1 MIVTD
6 TVSLVDGS
14 VLVPCR
20 YVTKGTV
27 DLAVKSYQSG
37 YAVLDVRTNVSYEG
51 SVATLAVVVDWSHEK
66 VYWLTGQAP
75 HFLVWVLE
83 GLNTA
88 GNAATNSIGILS
100 HQTIAHFGIRAQPEA
115 IFARGANLL
124 RTLWAVPKEVRAR
137 CAGII
142 RDKVHIAV
150 IYAWWAEGVIHA
162 IATVGNGD
170 LTIYTYVA
178 GRDYHWGVA
187 AQAGHANRWWG
198 WAQRSGWSIGLK
210 ACGTVSYCNTT
221 GEADGQGLWEIESIT
236 DAAGAVGRVI
246 AGLAVGKSTQARQTY
261 GSTDQ
266 VVHLAFD
273 TSVTIGAYHT
283 IG

>member
-124 RTLWAVPKEVRAR
+124 RTL
-137 CAGII
+137 
-142 RDKVHIAV
+142 
-150 IYAWWAEGVIHA
+150 
-162 IATVGNGD
+162 
-170 LTIYTYVA
+170 
-178 GRDYHWGVA
+178 
-187 AQAGHANRWWG
+187 
-198 WAQRSGWSIGLK
+198 
-210 ACGTVSYCNTT
+210 
-221 GEADGQGLWEIESIT
+221 
-236 DAAGAVGRVI
+236 
-246 AGLAVGKSTQARQTY
+246 
-261 GSTDQ
+261 
-266 VVHLAFD
+266 
-273 TSVTIGAYHT
+273 
-283 IG
+283 